1 MWRNGIYKELC
12 DEEIFQMWKV
22 KGAVTLYLPVD
33 GLETFLR
40 FKKLNSTSFG
50 RSPIIILYNPGTTS
64 YKWLTDQ
71 VGWTFLG
78 NDSANHLSLLIKC
91 LLFEHIAILNLT
103 SLSQMCYGASH
114 FVNYELK
121 VIKWRAYV
129 LRLESC
135 ITILPIIRSIYYFTY
150 KKMK

>member
-22 KGAVTLYLPVD
+22 KGAVTLHLPVD

-50 RSPIIILYNPGTTS
+50 RSPIIILYSPGTIS
-64 YKWLTDQ
+64 YKWWKDQ

-78 NDSANHLSLLIKC
+78 NDSANQLSLLIKC

-114 FVNYELK
+114 FVDHELK
-121 VIKWRAYV
+121 IIKWRAYV

-135 ITILPIIRSIYYFTY
+135 VTILPVIRSIYYFTS